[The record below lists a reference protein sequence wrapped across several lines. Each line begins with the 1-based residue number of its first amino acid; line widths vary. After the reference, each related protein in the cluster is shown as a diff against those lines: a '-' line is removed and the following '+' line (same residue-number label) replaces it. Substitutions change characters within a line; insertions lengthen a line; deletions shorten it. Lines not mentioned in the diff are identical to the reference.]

1 MTARWRRRAEATLA
15 YMALLALL
23 VIFLFPLLWVVGLS
37 LKTRMQMFATPPLFL
52 WRPTIANYVDVLGA
66 ADFARAFANSLL
78 ISAGA
83 VLLSLVIG
91 VPAAYAI
98 ARFRFAG
105 RSFIYFS
112 LLIMRMLPP
121 IAVLVPMYVLFHA
134 LGMINSRASV
144 ILAYTTFSL
153 PLVIWIM
160 RGFFEELP
168 RELDES
174 AWIDGASRLQAFR
187 LVVLPLARPGLA
199 AAAIL
204 CLLLAWND
212 FLFAA
217 VLTNGDSRTLPV
229 LMASFSGDTGINWGD
244 MTASAVL
251 VVMPVLA
258 FSFAAQRH
266 LVSGLSSGTVKG

>member
-1 MTARWRRRAEATLA
+1 
-15 YMALLALL
+15 
-23 VIFLFPLLWVVGLS
+23 
-37 LKTRMQMFATPPLFL
+37 MQMFATPPLFL
-52 WRPTIANYVDVLGA
+52 WRPTVANYVDVLGA

-174 AWIDGASRLQAFR
+174 AWIDGASRLHAFR